1 MLRIGVGT
9 VVGLILLAL
18 PFWVSSTW
26 QNLLI
31 TVFYYAF
38 LGQAWNILGGY
49 AGQLSL
55 GHAAFFAIGAYTS
68 AVLAVHYAVS
78 PWLGMF
84 VGAVLAALLSL
95 GIGYLGFRFGL
106 RGFYFILLTLAAA
119 EICRLVALHL
129 PILGGYTGLFI
140 NFTPNP
146 WQFQFKGKIP
156 YYFIALGFLVFASA
170 VVWLLERSKLGT
182 YLVAIR
188 EDEDASE
195 ALGVDT
201 FRYKMMAYALSAALT
216 ALGGT
221 FYAYFQYYL
230 QPNTVLNLNHSVDI
244 MIRPIVGGMGTILGP
259 ILGSLLLE
267 LLGEFS
273 RTYFAGAT
281 AGLSIVT
288 YGILLIIVVLFL
300 PRGIYPRWPTGFG
313 ELGGAHEPPSR
324 QRGEQGLRGAAG
336 GPPGELRPSRG
347 GDPGAHRAQ
356 RRREDYAVQCGVWL
370 HAAGRGN
377 GHLPGGIPGGAP
389 PPRHL
394 PARDGPDVSDRPPV
408 PAPDATGERG
418 GGRAGT
424 RRASP
429 GGA

>member
-1 MLRIGVGT
+1 MVRFGVGT
-9 VVGLILLAL
+9 VVGLILLTL
-18 PFWVSSTW
+18 PFWISSTW

-84 VGAVLAALLSL
+84 VGAALAAVLSL

-140 NFTPNP
+140 SFTPNP
-146 WQFQFKGKIP
+146 WQFQFRGKIP

-170 VVWLLERSKLGT
+170 VVWVLERSKLGT

-201 FRYKMMAYALSAALT
+201 FRYKMIAFALSAALT

-281 AGLSIVT
+281 AGVNVVI

-300 PRGIYPRWPTGFG
+300 PRGIYPT
-313 ELGGAHEPPSR
+313 LAH
-324 QRGEQGLRGAAG
+324 GM
-336 GPPGELRPSRG
+336 
-347 GDPGAHRAQ
+347 
-356 RRREDYAVQCGVWL
+356 RRR
-370 HAAGRGN
+370 
-377 GHLPGGIPGGAP
+377 
-389 PPRHL
+389 
-394 PARDGPDVSDRPPV
+394 
-408 PAPDATGERG
+408 
-418 GGRAGT
+418 T
-424 RRASP
+424 RRP
-429 GGA
+429 T

>member
-1 MLRIGVGT
+1 MRWRIGLGAVG
-9 VVGLILLAL
+9 GAALLVL
-18 PFWVSSTW
+18 PYWIPSTW

-31 TVFYYAF
+31 STFYYAF

-49 AGQLSL
+49 GGQLSL

-68 AVLAVHYAVS
+68 AVLATHAGIS

-84 VGAVLAALLSL
+84 AGAILAALLSL

-146 WQFQFKGKIP
+146 WQFQFQGKIP
-156 YYFIALGFLVFASA
+156 YYYIALAFLLVASA
-170 VVWLLERSKLGT
+170 IVWMIERSKLGA

-201 FRYKMMAYALSAALT
+201 FRYKMIAYALSAALT

-221 FYAYFQYYL
+221 FYAYFQFYL
-230 QPNTVLNLNHSVDI
+230 QPNTVLNINQSVDI
-244 MIRPIVGGMGTILGP
+244 MIRPIVGGSGTVLGP
-259 ILGSLLLE
+259 ILGSFLLE

-273 RTYFAGAT
+273 RTTFAGGI
-281 AGLSIVT
+281 AGLTVAI
-288 YGILLIIVVLFL
+288 YGALLIVVVLFL
-300 PRGIYPRWPTGFG
+300 PRGVYPTLVHW
-313 ELGGAHEPPSR
+313 
-324 QRGEQGLRGAAG
+324 LR
-336 GPPGELRPSRG
+336 
-347 GDPGAHRAQ
+347 
-356 RRREDYAVQCGVWL
+356 RRREG
-370 HAAGRGN
+370 
-377 GHLPGGIPGGAP
+377 
-389 PPRHL
+389 
-394 PARDGPDVSDRPPV
+394 PA
-408 PAPDATGERG
+408 
-418 GGRAGT
+418 
-424 RRASP
+424 
-429 GGA
+429 

>member
-300 PRGIYPRWPTGFG
+300 PRGIYPT
-313 ELGGAHEPPSR
+313 LAHWI
-324 QRGEQGLRGAAG
+324 
-336 GPPGELRPSRG
+336 
-347 GDPGAHRAQ
+347 
-356 RRREDYAVQCGVWL
+356 RR
-370 HAAGRGN
+370 AGR
-377 GHLPGGIPGGAP
+377 
-389 PPRHL
+389 
-394 PARDGPDVSDRPPV
+394 RP
-408 PAPDATGERG
+408 
-418 GGRAGT
+418 
-424 RRASP
+424 
-429 GGA
+429 